1 MPNRPGPS
9 EIIEREFLRKMAECS
24 RYPTYVVNTDGLI
37 VFKNKAFLDLLHCT
51 SEQLEQFSPF
61 QYFHWED
68 VALIKRRLSQL
79 SSGPTHS
86 EPLSVRFVL
95 PSGAHIW
102 VRLTGVYL
110 QELQLTF
117 VTVENI
123 NQRILN
129 ESLIRDTSDTLAA
142 VSTTLSEFILG
153 KTAANPFDTM
163 LIHLLRLTRS
173 EYGFIGEVLHDDEGQ
188 PYLKTHALTNIAWS
202 PATLALYH
210 KHAKTGLEFRNLNT
224 LFGRVLSTGEALIAN
239 DPANHAYRGGLP
251 PGHPPLNAFLGLPIY
266 SGEQFIGMI
275 GLANRPDGYQ
285 TELLSYLS
293 IFESACSNL
302 ILAARIEKQKE
313 AALAQFDSEQARTQ
327 MIVSSLP
334 VGIFEL
340 DNNFQFE
347 LFNPALL
354 HLLGSDAITL
364 QSKSLSDYIARG
376 DLPIITNFFAAMSSD
391 EKLSLESIITRADG
405 TSVPVHVSL
414 TRSTL
419 QDRPHIV
426 GSILDISELHA
437 SRTELLQAKQLA
449 EQANSAKSD
458 FIAHISH
465 EIRTPLNGLIGMI
478 DLTLDSALSCD
489 QQDFLDT
496 AKSSATTLLDLLN
509 DILDFSK
516 IDAAKLRLELIPF
529 SIRNQLAYIL
539 AHFQQPASEKKIVL
553 DSHFDSRIPEFVI
566 GDPLRFRQVVF
577 NLLSNAIKFTQIG
590 NVHISVKQLDR
601 DDNFVTLQIA
611 VSDSGIGISPSMQ
624 SQIFT
629 GFSQADVSITR
640 KFGGS
645 GLGLSISN
653 ALVGLMGGKIH
664 LFSEQGQGSCF
675 YFDLKLPLP
684 PQQLQL
690 NNAQTGNNQYPS
702 IKSAVTVPKPA
713 QWRSL
718 RILLAEDNT
727 VNQKLYTHKLQRR
740 GHEVMIANN
749 GLEALQLLAN
759 ATFDVILMDLQMPEM
774 GGLEA
779 SMIIRARE
787 QTNMERQRI
796 IALTAHA
803 MHGDS
808 LRCQEAGMDDYLAK
822 PITDTELFGKLE
834 VFEVND

>member
-9 EIIEREFLRKMAECS
+9 EIIEREFLVKMTERS
-24 RYPTYVVNTDGLI
+24 RYAAYVANADGLI

-51 SEQLEQFSPF
+51 SEQFDQFSPF
-61 QYFHWED
+61 EYYHWED
-68 VALIKRRLSQL
+68 VVLIKRRLAQV
-79 SSGPTHS
+79 SSDTTLT
-86 EPLSVRFVL
+86 EPLSVRFIL
-95 PSGAHIW
+95 PSGTHIW

-123 NQRILN
+123 SQRILN

-153 KTAANPFDTM
+153 KTSVNPFDTM

-313 AALAQFDSEQARTQ
+313 AALAQFESEQARTQ
-327 MIVSSLP
+327 MIVNSL
-334 VGIFEL
+334 VAGIFEL
-340 DNNFQFE
+340 DDNFQFE
-347 LFNPALL
+347 FFNPALL
-354 HLLGSDAITL
+354 QLLGSDANTL
-364 QSKSLSDYIARG
+364 QSKSLSDYIASG
-376 DLPIITNFFAAMSSD
+376 DLPIITNFFAAMSSH
-391 EKLSLESIITRADG
+391 ERLSLESTITRADG
-405 TSVPVHVSL
+405 TMVPVHVSL
-414 TRSTL
+414 TLSTL
-419 QDRPHIV
+419 QDRHHMV

-437 SRTELLQAKQLA
+437 SRTELLQAKLLA

-478 DLTLDSALSCD
+478 DLTLDSALSSD

-516 IDAAKLRLELIPF
+516 IEAAKLRLELIPF
-529 SIRNQLAYIL
+529 SIRTQMAYML

-611 VSDSGIGISPSMQ
+611 ISDSGIGITPSMQ

-653 ALVGLMGGKIH
+653 ALVGLMGGEIR
-664 LFSEQGQGSCF
+664 LFSELGQGSCF

-690 NNAQTGNNQYPS
+690 SNAQTGNNQYTS

-727 VNQKLYTHKLQRR
+727 VNQKLYTHKLKRR
-740 GHEVMIANN
+740 GHEVVIANN

-779 SMIIRARE
+779 STIIRARE
-787 QTNMERQRI
+787 QTTMERQRI

-808 LRCQEAGMDDYLAK
+808 LRCQEAGMDEYLAK

-834 VFEVND
+834 VFDVND